1 MPIPQAIKDL
11 KPVEFGKIEIR
22 DFKGKYYVYPYHYEY
37 DEEKGRSKKVTDKM
51 IGKITLEDGF
61 VRSKKYSIKP
71 TSISVKGYG
80 VYTLFEQLNKNLY
93 SKLKKY
99 YPGLYREIFT
109 IAALQLVN
117 KCTNKNIKEF
127 YDNSSL
133 SLSHPDLRLSE
144 NTITKLFETIGNNR
158 PVMIDF
164 MRSYTDN
171 EATLLFDGTNIFTQ
185 SSKSSY
191 AKKGYNY
198 GKRKSTQ
205 INLLYVFNYTTH
217 APVYYRLLPGNIVD
231 RATLVKTI
239 HEAGIKNCTIIA
251 DKGFY
256 SKANNSFLDENG
268 LNYILPLQ
276 SNTKYISDDFV
287 EENGTEKYDD
297 FLIYHKRPIWYKKM
311 KVGEKGHF
319 LYIFMDTDLKQV
331 RESLYLEKIK
341 CGWKGYTRE
350 KFNEKLK
357 KNYLAFISNIDEDP
371 QQIYLRYK
379 GRWEIEECFDYLK
392 NSLKVETP
400 YQDSNEKIEAWA
412 FINHISLIIFYNLI
426 NKIKEKDL
434 SNKYTPEDI
443 INISKNIYKIVLDD
457 GQEIRSETTQREKD
471 LFSEL
476 GLSFE

>member
-1 MPIPQAIKDL
+1 MPIPQAIKDF
-11 KPVEFGKIEIR
+11 KPTEFGKVEIR

-37 DEEKGRSKKVTDKM
+37 DEKKGRSKKVTDKM
-51 IGKITLEDGF
+51 IGKITLADGF

-71 TSISVKGYG
+71 TTIAVKGYG
-80 VYTLFEQLNKNLY
+80 VYTLFEQLNKDLY

-117 KCTNKNIKEF
+117 KCTNKNLKEF
-127 YDNSSL
+127 YNNSSL

-164 MRSYTDN
+164 MRSYIDN
-171 EATLLFDGTNIFTQ
+171 DEALLFDGTNIFTQ
-185 SSKSSY
+185 SSKSTY
-191 AKKGYNY
+191 AKKGYNH
-198 GKRKSTQ
+198 GKKKSTQ

-217 APVYYRLLPGNIVD
+217 SPVYYRLLPGNIVD
-231 RATLVKTI
+231 RSTLVKTI

-256 SKANNSFLDENG
+256 SKSNNSFLDENE

-276 SNTKYISDDFV
+276 SNTKYINDAFV
-287 EENGTEKYDD
+287 EEEGTDKYDD
-297 FLIYHKRPIWYKKM
+297 FLIYHNRPIWYKKM
-311 KVGEKGHF
+311 SVGANCHF
-319 LYIFMDTDLKQV
+319 LYIFMDTELKQV

-341 CGWKGYTRE
+341 CGYKGYTRE

-357 KNYLAFISNIDEDP
+357 KNYLAFISNLDENP
-371 QQIYLRYK
+371 EQIYLRYK

-426 NKIKEKDL
+426 NQIKEKNL

-443 INISKNIYKIVLDD
+443 INISRNIYKIVLDD
-457 GQEIRSETTQREKD
+457 GQEIISETSQKEKD
-471 LFSEL
+471 LFSGL